1 MRVND
6 VKQILWWLSGGLLI
20 CIGVLVA
27 VMFFLKPSRS
37 HARVYGLYGE
47 QQLTRARKPDQDR
60 RSASRDFRTT
70 YGATFSVKIDGTP
83 PPRPVEP
90 IKPVEA
96 KTEKREFKLAE
107 FIEVVALWTNVAF
120 YRLKRD
126 PGNVEN
132 VEEVAVGE
140 NIPAEKVP
148 EIEGKAKLVRIEFMD
163 SPFRA
168 VFDVNGKEEV
178 FLIAQEAVVLA
189 RRDPA
194 EASAEEY
201 RGPDGGVTPMGR
213 TVATSGIQEKNGE
226 FVLGPDVREMIKYDY
241 NRFLKDVAWD
251 VAPKGGIAVVKIRK
265 GSRFDMLNGQAGG
278 FIKEGDVIV
287 SVGGVKVQSKSQ
299 IINHFKKNPVPSGT
313 KLNVVISRYGR
324 MINKVFTVPKG

>member
-6 VKQILWWLSGGLLI
+6 VKQILWWLSGGLVI

-27 VMFFLKPSRS
+27 VMFFLKPSRP
-37 HARVYGLYGE
+37 HWPVYARYGE
-47 QQLTRARKPDQDR
+47 QQLTRARKMDRDR
-60 RSASRDFRTT
+60 RTASRDFRKT

-83 PPRPVEP
+83 PPLPVEP
-90 IKPVEA
+90 IKPVE
-96 KTEKREFKLAE
+96 EEPERRDFKLAE
-107 FIEVVALWTNVAF
+107 FIDVVALWTDVAF

-126 PGNVEN
+126 TSK
-132 VEEVAVGE
+132 VEEVEVGE

-148 EIEGKAKLVRIEFMD
+148 EIEGKAKLVRIEFKE

-168 VFDVNGKEEV
+168 VFDVNGKEEI
-178 FLIAQEAVVLA
+178 FLIAQEAVMLA
-189 RRDPA
+189 RRQPA

-213 TVATSGIQEKNGE
+213 TVAAPGIREKDGE
-226 FVLGPDVREMIKYDY
+226 IIIGTDVREILNNDY

-265 GSRFDMLNGQAGG
+265 GSRFDLLNGQAGG
-278 FIKEGDVIV
+278 LIKEGDVIV

-299 IINHFKKNPVPSGT
+299 IINHFKKNPVPAGQ

-324 MINKVFTVPKG
+324 TINKVFTVPKR